1 MPVVKFPQEI
11 EFNTFQG
18 KKIIK
23 KSEKIVKSQLA
34 INKINL
40 PDELLHIIKDYIY
53 ISIYECAK
61 RNMTKYV
68 NINIKGM
75 IMISRHGYTIMG
87 ESIRY
92 HVGRALHNRSCVE
105 REFIFDICS
114 KCGNYI
120 MISRDDP
127 VNIHTSA
134 LCKCYG
140 NISMTDVCMLTYDL
154 TGYTVD
160 ERDNRSIYSVE
171 DTSWI
176 DDSYESDEENY
187 KWSYGDNGIDWD

>member
-11 EFNTFQG
+11 GFNTFQG

-23 KSEKIVKSQLA
+23 KSEKVVESQIA

-61 RNMTKYV
+61 KNMTKYV
-68 NINIKGM
+68 NLDIKGM

-92 HVGRALHNRSCVE
+92 HLGRALHNRSCIE
-105 REFIFDICS
+105 RELIFDICS

-160 ERDNRSIYSVE
+160 ERDNRSICSVE
-171 DTSWI
+171 DTRWI
-176 DDSYESDEENY
+176 GDSYESDEENY